1 MDYVRDSMSRA
12 RSSIRCSNGTA
23 EWRATSSSR
32 GSSGRS
38 RSCAIL
44 CAATSASSKSRLRWG
59 LQARRISAAPFGAS
73 SVSVPAKPGT
83 TRLLRL
89 KAMPPSNGSTQ
100 THTRNGLNG
109 SRGVRHLAGRERVF
123 TKIGRPRASRLRR
136 SPRPSRVDFA
146 MPLRTRIE
154 CPECE
159 TDLVVKRGGVCPN
172 CGARITEHVARIQKR
187 ERRIEQIVAIVA
199 TALVLGTFLVTSG
212 ASLLE
217 GIAAYAVA
225 GAVMYFLARK
235 TFF

>member
-1 MDYVRDSMSRA
+1 
-12 RSSIRCSNGTA
+12 
-23 EWRATSSSR
+23 
-32 GSSGRS
+32 
-38 RSCAIL
+38 
-44 CAATSASSKSRLRWG
+44 
-59 LQARRISAAPFGAS
+59 
-73 SVSVPAKPGT
+73 
-83 TRLLRL
+83 
-89 KAMPPSNGSTQ
+89 
-100 THTRNGLNG
+100 
-109 SRGVRHLAGRERVF
+109 
-123 TKIGRPRASRLRR
+123 
-136 SPRPSRVDFA
+136 